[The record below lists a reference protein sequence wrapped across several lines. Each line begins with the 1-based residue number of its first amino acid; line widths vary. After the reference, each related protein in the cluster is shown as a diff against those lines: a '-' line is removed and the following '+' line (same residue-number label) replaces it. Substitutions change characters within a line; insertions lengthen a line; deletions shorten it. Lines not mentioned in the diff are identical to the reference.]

1 MPRRHPGQ
9 AHMQLL
15 PATIQTVLRRVRAGQ
30 EGAAPGRWGQAL
42 SDLRQDDI
50 EGWLSAHPGRRSYLI
65 NGFLK
70 WANSR
75 GLARQITV
83 ATPPRDDP
91 ANFLDDDR
99 RWHELHRCLTDDRL
113 SVPARVAGALL
124 FLYGSSQTGTHPPRT
139 HLSLIA
145 LSPTAAL
152 F

>member
-91 ANFLDDDR
+91 RQLPR
-99 RWHELHRCLTDDRL
+99 RRPAVARTPPLPHR
-113 SVPARVAGALL
+113 
-124 FLYGSSQTGTHPPRT
+124 
-139 HLSLIA
+139 
-145 LSPTAAL
+145 
-152 F
+152 